1 MNAAQYAEKA
11 GDLFVLPEA
20 VTKIKQL
27 IDDGCASIT
36 EVADIINY
44 DPMIAAKLLKI
55 ANSALYKFP
64 SVITTVD
71 KAIQVIGTDSVYDL
85 VLAYGISH
93 AFKELDNEETD
104 FSQFWEQG
112 VSCGL
117 LATYLAQETSAKN
130 PDKLFV
136 CGLLHNIGELAVV
149 KLDPLL
155 AKRCNKFTHEQ
166 RPLALQ
172 QQHLGFAY
180 SDISTELLKFW
191 GIPVEI
197 YGPISK
203 QHYSLS
209 VPQSNEVRIIQ
220 LARTLS
226 LNNVFN
232 ETYAPLD
239 NIEKSQYQS
248 LSLDVEDL
256 EGALDFTNM
265 QLLSTLAIF
274 RPSTFN
280 IY

>member
-44 DPMIAAKLLKI
+44 DPMIAAQILKI

-64 SVITTVD
+64 SVITTIN
-71 KAIQVIGTDSVYDL
+71 KAIQVIGTDAAYDL

-104 FSQFWEQG
+104 FSQYWEQA

-117 LATYLAQETSAKN
+117 LAKYLAQETPVKN

-155 AKRCNKFTHEQ
+155 AKRCSEFTQEQ
-166 RPLALQ
+166 LPLALQ
-172 QQHLGFAY
+172 QQNLGFAY
-180 SDISTELLKFW
+180 SDISTELLKAW

-203 QHYSLS
+203 QHDALT
-209 VPQSNEVRIIQ
+209 PAQSADERVLQ

-226 LNNVFN
+226 LNNVYN
-232 ETYAPLD
+232 EIYAPLD
-239 NIEKSQYQS
+239 NIDKRQYQS

-274 RPSTFN
+274 RPSAFT